1 MWSALALV
9 AVAAAA
15 KEPAKKYWDETAHRT
30 VDHSHRDSEHE
41 HYAQQRSRVERAV
54 GVYRFY
60 VYGGGAFD
68 AMTTD
73 LLRGR
78 EHTVDDLYVL
88 AEDKVELWTRRALLN
103 DSRRTDDPADAD
115 VFFVPAYLTL
125 STLVSAHDHAR
136 RLAAMLAAL
145 AGEYY
150 FRRRGGADHVFGYSS
165 TNPGTAKR
173 VGFPDVQKVLNRAWF
188 GAFEMNPAWVGAGRP
203 TPRELATS
211 NATVLDRMVPMP
223 YVVDASKLA
232 GPAARRDTNVH
243 QHEIS
248 VFFAANGR
256 PQATKWSGCNRST
269 ALGLKALPKAAI
281 HVSATRARRR
291 RLARRLVD
299 GLRRASDRL
308 FGRRLADTH
317 KVLGESKFAHAMRV
331 SDFCLVMCGD
341 TPTSRRIFDSIVAD
355 CVPLIVGTRLWGRC
369 EPPCRPGWGWFVSG
383 EKHPHTPFHD
393 TLIDYSRFPRVDEK
407 WFYEDALAATKAA
420 IANVT
425 SAAELEIWKYLDAI
439 RGDVVYGYGRAATS
453 TDFGRATANLL
464 DGVVLRLRHGG
475 AVPPGLRPG

>member
-88 AEDKVELWTRRALLN
+88 AEDKVELWTHRALLN

-281 HVSATRARRR
+281 HVSATRARPCDPSTISPSRGVPA
-291 RLARRLVD
+291 LSSGAPKSV
-299 GLRRASDRL
+299 
-308 FGRRLADTH
+308 F
-317 KVLGESKFAHAMRV
+317 
-331 SDFCLVMCGD
+331 VMC
-341 TPTSRRIFDSIVAD
+341 
-355 CVPLIVGTRLWGRC
+355 
-369 EPPCRPGWGWFVSG
+369 E
-383 EKHPHTPFHD
+383 
-393 TLIDYSRFPRVDEK
+393 
-407 WFYEDALAATKAA
+407 
-420 IANVT
+420 
-425 SAAELEIWKYLDAI
+425 
-439 RGDVVYGYGRAATS
+439 RAAVAACAGS
-453 TDFGRATANLL
+453 ICR
-464 DGVVLRLRHGG
+464 
-475 AVPPGLRPG
+475 

>member
-1 MWSALALV
+1 MWAALALV

-15 KEPAKKYWDETAHRT
+15 KEPAKYWDETAHRT

-54 GVYRFY
+54 GAYRFY

-78 EHTVDDLYVL
+78 EHKVDDLYVL
-88 AEDKVELWTRRALLN
+88 AEDKVELWTHRALLN

-125 STLVSAHDHAR
+125 STL
-136 RLAAMLAAL
+136 
-145 AGEYY
+145 
-150 FRRRGGADHVFGYSS
+150 
-165 TNPGTAKR
+165 
-173 VGFPDVQKVLNRAWF
+173 
-188 GAFEMNPAWVGAGRP
+188 
-203 TPRELATS
+203 
-211 NATVLDRMVPMP
+211 
-223 YVVDASKLA
+223 LA
-232 GPAARRDTNVH
+232 GPAEQRDTNVH

-281 HVSATRARRR
+281 HVSRARAGGGSRG
-291 RLARRLVD
+291 ASSTAC
-299 GLRRASDRL
+299 GASDRL
-308 FGRRLADTH
+308 FGRRLADAH
-317 KVLGESKFAHAMRV
+317 KVLVES
-331 SDFCLVMCGD
+331 S
-341 TPTSRRIFDSIVAD
+341 SRDARA
-355 CVPLIVGTRLWGRC
+355 C

-439 RGDVVYGYGRAATS
+439 RGDVVYGYGGDVDGPARRRTPTASSCASATAAPS
-453 TDFGRATANLL
+453 RRGSGRAEGPRAL
-464 DGVVLRLRHGG
+464 
-475 AVPPGLRPG
+475 